1 MNQRGQQE
9 LSIFDQQVIR
19 LEAKVNQLQASL
31 THWQNW
37 YFDYSALKEEVDNVV
52 SQKDDQDQNAQRQEL
67 LRIKNDFDSELL
79 TDKEINELFGEN
91 EHLKPADTI
100 AALIGRRIDYVERNI
115 ESLQK
120 LISTEEA
127 KLAKANIVAHP
138 DAAVDEETGLPITD
152 IVEQLDDEDNVVR
165 YQLRSGQDAEPHVV
179 EALRKLGIK
188 DIPETEA
195 DIDKEKEEL
204 KAKLEEKKDGD
215 ETASPAADVDSAA
228 EKSPGRKKSVSF
240 AEDTKPGHKVPAPT
254 TSPAAQRR
262 EEMVTMVKERE
273 AKETKPATPEDESP
287 EDAELRRQMEEYS
300 STLPDNWS
308 EMRHVV
314 AELEIDS
321 NNEEDDD
328 EDEGWDEYDDDESY
342 SDDEDE
348 LGRSQHS
355 VITNEYIQRMQTLE
369 KKLGFKSHFGAIRP
383 DQESQTPEGEPGVIT
398 VMPEESSAVE
408 TTEPKADSPAPKQK
422 KSVKFASEL
431 DIADEKKPAPAK
443 KKAKKAQPISDVV
456 EKTEPVSISDEEEEE
471 EEDEP
476 PKRVSRFKKER
487 KAAAKTATPSIPK
500 GPHQLPASFINT
512 VEAARAPK
520 QPQALAESLVPEGK
534 LVADMV
540 IERNP
545 TAPTSQEVDDLDDSL
560 VYQAAAT
567 EYHRLR
573 NQMIQKQGG
582 FMKQPEKEIIPLDEE
597 EGGPRRV
604 SKFKAARLG
613 K

>member
-52 SQKDDQDQNAQRQEL
+52 SQKDNQDQNAQRQEL
-67 LRIKNDFDSELL
+67 LRIKTDFESELL
-79 TDKEINELFGEN
+79 TDKEISELFGEN

-100 AALIGRRIDYVERNI
+100 TALIGRRIDYVERNI

-152 IVEQLDDEDNVVR
+152 IVEQLDDDDNVVR

-195 DIDKEKEEL
+195 DLEKEKEEP
-204 KAKLEEKKDGD
+204 KAKLEEKK
-215 ETASPAADVDSAA
+215 EETKTASPAADVDSAA

-262 EEMVTMVKERE
+262 EEIVTMVKERE
-273 AKETKPATPEDESP
+273 AKETKPATPEDESS

-300 STLPDNWS
+300 STLPDSWS

-328 EDEGWDEYDDDESY
+328 EDEGWDEYDEDESY

-348 LGRSQHS
+348 LGRAQHS

-369 KKLGFKSHFGAIRP
+369 KKLGFKSHFGAMRP
-383 DQESQTPEGEPGVIT
+383 DQESQTPEGEPGLIT
-398 VMPEESSAVE
+398 VMPEEASAVE
-408 TTEPKADSPAPKQK
+408 QTEPKADSPAPKQK

-443 KKAKKAQPISDVV
+443 KKAKKDQPISDIV
-456 EKTEPVSISDEEEEE
+456 EKTEPDSISDEEEEE
-471 EEDEP
+471 DET

-512 VEAARAPK
+512 VEAARPPK
-520 QPQALAESLVPEGK
+520 QPQSLAESLVPEGK

-545 TAPTSQEVDDLDDSL
+545 TAPTPQEVDDLDDPL
-560 VYQAAAT
+560 LYQAAAT